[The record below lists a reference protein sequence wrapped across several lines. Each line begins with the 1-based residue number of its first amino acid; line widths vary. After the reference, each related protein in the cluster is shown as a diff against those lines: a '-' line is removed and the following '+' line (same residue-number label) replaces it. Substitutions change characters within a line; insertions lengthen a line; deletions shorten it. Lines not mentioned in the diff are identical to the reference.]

1 MSDVIPS
8 ILLVE
13 DDEVDVEAIRR
24 LFVRQHVAN
33 RLYVAPDGNTA
44 LRMLHGEDNY
54 GVTQP
59 CVILLDL
66 NLPRMSGLEFLD
78 ELRRDA
84 KLKDSV
90 VFVLTTSNRDYDR
103 IVANSR
109 YVAGYLLKS
118 DADADFSQL
127 IRHLRPVLRFAE
139 NEKPR
144 QNIG

>member
-1 MSDVIPS
+1 MSSVTPS

-24 LFVRQHVAN
+24 LFARRN
-33 RLYVAPDGNTA
+33 ITNPLYVAHDGVAA
-44 LRMLHGEDNY
+44 LQMLHGEADSA
-54 GVTQP
+54 VTQP

-84 KLKDSV
+84 ELKDIV

-103 IVANSR
+103 VVAKSK
-109 YVAGYLLKS
+109 YVAGYLSKS
-118 DADADFSQL
+118 DADADYNQL
-127 IRHLRPVLRFAE
+127 IRSLRPVLRFSE
-139 NEKPR
+139 N
-144 QNIG
+144 

>member
-1 MSDVIPS
+1 MPDAIPS

-24 LFVRQHVAN
+24 LFARRHIDN
-33 RLYVAPDGNTA
+33 PLYVASDGAAA
-44 LRMLHGEDNY
+44 LRMLHGEDDSA
-54 GVTQP
+54 VRQP

-66 NLPRMSGLEFLD
+66 NLPRMTGIEFLD

-84 KLKDSV
+84 QLKDTV

-103 IVANSR
+103 LVANSKF
-109 YVAGYLLKS
+109 VAGYLLKS

-127 IRHLRPVLRFAE
+127 IRCLRPVLRFSE
-139 NEKPR
+139 N
-144 QNIG
+144 

>member
-1 MSDVIPS
+1 MPDVLPS

-13 DDEVDVEAIRR
+13 DDEVDVEAICR
-24 LFVRQHVAN
+24 LFAQRRVAN
-33 RLYVAPDGNTA
+33 RLFVASDGVDA

-54 GVTQP
+54 AVTQP

-84 KLKDSV
+84 QLKDTV
-90 VFVLTTSNRDYDR
+90 VFVLTTSNRDDDR
-103 IVANSR
+103 IVANSK

-127 IRHLRPVLRFAE
+127 MRYLRPVLRFSE
-139 NEKPR
+139 N
-144 QNIG
+144 

>member
-1 MSDVIPS
+1 MPDVMPS

-24 LFVRQHVAN
+24 LFAWRNIAN
-33 RLYVAPDGNTA
+33 PLYVAPDGVAA
-44 LRMLHGEDNY
+44 LQMLHGEAQS
-54 GVTQP
+54 TIEQP

-66 NLPRMSGLEFLD
+66 NLPRMNGIEFLD

-84 KLKDSV
+84 QWKDSV

-103 IVANSR
+103 LVTNSQ

-118 DADADFSQL
+118 EADADYSQL
-127 IRHLRPVLRFAE
+127 FRCLRPVLRFAD
-139 NEKPR
+139 N
-144 QNIG
+144 